1 MINTCYLK
9 IRSLFEWIAI
19 AWCAKFLSKDL
30 ITGSKIDAIPHLEKI
45 GTNYGGWITPIDLI
59 KNRISVTV
67 LVLAKISLSI

>member
-1 MINTCYLK
+1 
-9 IRSLFEWIAI
+9 
-19 AWCAKFLSKDL
+19 LSKDL